1 MNDYLKGI
9 LKANKINPDDV
20 QDVDGDMLVT
30 FKDGTQ
36 RRICEVWTRVMGYC
50 RPCTEFNKG
59 KRAEFETRKNFT
71 EEQAA
76 KHLEENQDDTRGNI
90 PA

>member
-36 RRICEVWTRVMGYC
+36 RRICEVWTR
-50 RPCTEFNKG
+50 RPNM
-59 KRAEFETRKNFT
+59 RVLKNSS
-71 EEQAA
+71 
-76 KHLEENQDDTRGNI
+76 KRGNTL
-90 PA
+90 